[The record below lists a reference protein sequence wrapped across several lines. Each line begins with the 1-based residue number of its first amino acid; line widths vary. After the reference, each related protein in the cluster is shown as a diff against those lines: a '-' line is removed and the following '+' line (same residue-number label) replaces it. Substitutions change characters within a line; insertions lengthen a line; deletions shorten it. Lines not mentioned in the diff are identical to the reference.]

1 MGVGL
6 WIYESE
12 RRNRGKEREIIGGK
26 VKEEGM
32 KTGVFGC
39 VRAKG
44 GIREGDRRIVRKADV
59 EGEEGLGVGLW
70 MCDSE

>member
-1 MGVGL
+1 MVVGL

-44 GIREGDRRIVRKADV
+44 GRQKDCEESRRRRRRRIGSWFVDV
-59 EGEEGLGVGLW
+59 
-70 MCDSE
+70 